1 MDRCFRISLEF
12 SINMGGYL
20 MLIRIIVICYCC
32 LGGSCGG
39 VKMNGKYKLYASSSF
54 FFSLTHCF
62 PTYKDDI
69 SSFGS
74 VVLLSEISSI
84 PGFTCSS

>member
-1 MDRCFRISLEF
+1 
-12 SINMGGYL
+12 
-20 MLIRIIVICYCC
+20 
-32 LGGSCGG
+32 
-39 VKMNGKYKLYASSSF
+39 MNGKYKLYASSSF

-84 PGFTCSS
+84 PGFNTNLFLVSGWRG